1 MRQYM
6 PAVKPGLGF
15 TVLVLSMV
23 LLAACTGPQGDPG
36 LAGNAGNP
44 GNSGR
49 AGEQGLAGTKG
60 DPGEPGKPGS
70 PGSPGNPGSQGVEG
84 LQGPAG
90 AGISQDA
97 ALMISKPAFYLNEP
111 ITIAGSGFGEFEPII
126 VFFDLGGGNEPNVGF
141 ADANK
146 GGAWTMTIPAA
157 SALSGVSDNID
168 LLTEA
173 SVVTLKA
180 VGELG
185 SAASVPINVLGETA
199 SPRIEVLPAA
209 TLSAGLVLVGGEIP
223 ILGAGYA
230 PNETVTI
237 VAVTGGGE
245 STTVGTATAS
255 ESGALLVTITES
267 LGAGAY
273 TLHGI
278 GESGAIA
285 TAALVVVTEK

>member
-6 PAVKPGLGF
+6 PAVNPGLGF
-15 TVLVLSMV
+15 AIVVLSMV
-23 LLAACTGPQGDPG
+23 LLAACTGPQGDLG

-44 GNSGR
+44 GNPGR
-49 AGEQGLAGTKG
+49 AGEQGLEGPKG
-60 DPGEPGKPGS
+60 DPGDPGKPGN
-70 PGSPGNPGSQGVEG
+70 PGSPGNPGGQGVEG
-84 LQGPAG
+84 PQGPAG

-97 ALMISKPAFYLNEP
+97 ALMISKPAFFLDEP

-157 SALSGVSDNID
+157 SALSGVSDNMA

-185 SAASVPINVLGETA
+185 SAASVPVNVLGEA
-199 SPRIEVLPAA
+199 APPPIEVRPAA
-209 TLSAGLVLVGGEIP
+209 TLSAGLVLIGGEIP
-223 ILGAGYA
+223 VLGAGYA

-237 VAVTGGGE
+237 VVVTGSGE

-255 ESGALLVTITES
+255 ESGALLVTITET

-273 TLHGI
+273 TLQGI